1 MISAISVLTVAMS
14 AFRTATSVFRP
25 DISPFRPSTSTASDL
40 ISRLIVA
47 AHQMATPI
55 KAIAGQTRARSCSM
69 SIRRISPGF
78 KIKTPVCGQAG
89 AVLTRRTYY
98 LLSINS
104 LVCFS
109 LRQPEYFF
117 TALRVPVGP
126 SACREVRAVR
136 VPFPVR
142 PACHPRHR
150 QRPDRRRSVRQT
162 ATCRQA
168 AS

>member
-14 AFRTATSVFRP
+14 AFRTATSVVRP
-25 DISPFRPSTSTASDL
+25 DISPFRPSISTYSDL
-40 ISRLIVA
+40 TSRLIVA

-55 KAIAGQTRARSCSM
+55 KTIAGQTLARSCSM

-78 KIKTPVCGQAG
+78 KIRTPVWWRAG
-89 AVLTRRTYY
+89 GISSRRTYY
-98 LLSINS
+98 LLLINI
-104 LVCFS
+104 LVYFS
-109 LRQPEYFF
+109 LRKPEYFF
-117 TALRVPVGP
+117 TALRVPAGP
-126 SACREVRAVR
+126 SACREARAVR
-136 VPFPVR
+136 VPSPVP

-150 QRPDRRRSVRQT
+150 QRPDRRRSVHQT

>member
-25 DISPFRPSTSTASDL
+25 DISPFRPSTSTSSDL
-40 ISRLIVA
+40 TSRLIVA
-47 AHQMATPI
+47 AYQMATPI
-55 KAIAGQTRARSCSM
+55 KAIAGQTRARSCSI

-78 KIKTPVCGQAG
+78 AIRGPVWGPTG
-89 AVLTRRTYY
+89 AMSTRRANY
-98 LLSINS
+98 LLLINS
-104 LVCFS
+104 LVHYS
-109 LRQPEYFF
+109 LRRLEYFF
-117 TALRVPVGP
+117 TALRVPAGP

-136 VPFPVR
+136 VPCPGP